1 MILPGAGV
9 LHRRRA
15 LRRLLGSAVR
25 RLEREAQWR
34 LRPSLFRISRSSAAL
49 PFEIAVHTSPLFRN
63 LPGVDHGLQVN
74 KVVNLRL
81 AAERLDGIVLAP
93 GRRLSFWHEV
103 GPPTYRRGFLDGLV
117 LACGRI
123 GTGVGGGLCQMTNLL
138 YWMTLHTPLS
148 VLERWRHGY
157 DVFPDVDRKQPFGSG
172 ATCAW
177 PSLDLQIGNPTPHPF
192 RLSIR
197 VTGET
202 LEGRWTSTEPGRMDY
217 WIEEREHSISFEYPG
232 VYVRRN
238 ELWRM
243 ERNTATSEVFESL
256 VAKNSALMTYQPLVC
271 APGSG

>member
-1 MILPGAGV
+1 MILPGAGIP
-9 LHRRRA
+9 HRRNA
-15 LRRLLGSAVR
+15 IRRLLGRAVR

-34 LRPSLFRISRSSAAL
+34 RSPSLFRVARSPEDF
-49 PFEIAVHTSPLFRN
+49 PFEIASHASPLFRN
-63 LPGVDHGLQVN
+63 LPGVDHGLQLN

-81 AAERLDGIVLAP
+81 AAERLDGIVLEP

-103 GPPTYRRGFLDGLV
+103 GSPTYRRGFLDGLV
-117 LACGRI
+117 LNCGRI
-123 GTGVGGGLCQMTNLL
+123 CTGAGGGLCQMTNLL

-157 DVFPDVDRKQPFGSG
+157 DVFPDIDRKQPFGSG
-172 ATCAW
+172 ATCSW
-177 PSLDLQIGNPTPHPF
+177 PSLDLQIGNPTRHLF
-192 RLSIR
+192 RLSIQ

-202 LEGRWTSTEPGRMDY
+202 LEGKWTSTEPSGMEY

-232 VYVRRN
+232 IYIRRN

-243 ERNTATSEVFESL
+243 ERDTATSTVSESL
-256 VAKNSALMTYQPLVC
+256 VAKNNALMTYQPLVC